1 MQYAIWNRTEKPI
14 GIVQIIYDCDSWPV
28 CCDEFARILNQ
39 HRYLVYG
46 CDMKSA
52 CDLAYET
59 YELPVFLIGVGRGGE
74 LVQEISHKKQNF
86 AGAISILAR
95 TPMLKRFGRVFPLKF
110 GVAHGP
116 KIPLMIVGGWSAVR
130 QMQAHVSVGADAKN
144 ENLSLLVYPEISVT
158 NAFGLAQNDII
169 NFLNDACVRATL

>member
-1 MQYAIWNRTEKPI
+1 MKYAIWNKTEKPI
-14 GIVQIIYDCDSWPV
+14 GIVQIIYDQNFEPMRYD
-28 CCDEFARILNQ
+28 DFAQILNR
-39 HRYLVYG
+39 HRFLVYG

-52 CDLAYET
+52 CDLARET

-74 LVQEISHKKQNF
+74 FVQEICHKKQNF

-130 QMQAHVSVGADAKN
+130 QMQAHVSVGRDAKN
-144 ENLSLLVYPEISVT
+144 ENLSLLVYPEISVR
-158 NAFGLAQNDII
+158 NAFGLIEKDVI
-169 NFLNDACVRATL
+169 NFLNDVCVRATI